1 MGNFVEEL
9 SETVKF
15 VGKTIVLWT
24 IKDLTENYFDWN
36 VGKGP
41 YKIGRQFARTLF
53 ERLEHHPRTHPYKRT
68 SVIKVSDGISEMYL
82 SL

>member
-1 MGNFVEEL
+1 MGNFVEVL

-36 VGKGP
+36 VGKEILIEKNINGH
-41 YKIGRQFARTLF
+41 F
-53 ERLEHHPRTHPYKRT
+53 
-68 SVIKVSDGISEMYL
+68 
-82 SL
+82 